1 MRVTSP
7 FGVNSWVAGDNYAI
21 SDRDG
26 FKYKRSEM
34 RKQWDN
40 IIVGKEEYELRNAQ
54 DFVKAIPDQI
64 TVYDTRSEG
73 VDTFITTPV
82 EPGDL

>member
-1 MRVTSP
+1 MRVISP
-7 FGVNSWVAGDNYAI
+7 FGVNSWKAGDNYAI
-21 SDRDG
+21 CDRSG
-26 FKYKRSEM
+26 FKYKRSDM

-40 IIVGKEEYELRNAQ
+40 LIVGKGRFEERNAQ
-54 DFVKAIPDQI
+54 DFVKAVPDQI

-73 VDTFITTPV
+73 IDTFITTPV